1 MHYGVHVKVCY
12 FETFDEQSLPVLLR
26 LRLLQLRLLLVV
38 ELPVAELEP
47 AAVVG
52 AVVIDFGYEIGR

>member
-12 FETFDEQSLPVLLR
+12 FETFDEQSLPALLR
-26 LRLLQLRLLLVV
+26 LLRLPLRLLPVV
-38 ELPVAELEP
+38 EPLVAELEP

-52 AVVIDFGYEIGR
+52 VVVIDFGYEIGR